1 MTCIV
6 GLLDANGD
14 IYMGGDSA
22 GVGGL
27 SLTIRKDPK
36 VFINGDFI
44 IGFAS
49 SFRMG
54 QLLQYSWKPP
64 KQNKKDIKTFIY
76 TDVINSIRKCFKDG
90 GYLQKDKEAEQGGR
104 FLIGYKVHL
113 FEVDDDFQIGYSYD
127 NFLAVGCGSDIALGS
142 LYSTRLNTKPM
153 QRVGMALEA
162 SEHFSAGVRGPFN
175 IIKLE
180 YSK

>member
-6 GLLDANGD
+6 GLLDTNGD
-14 IYMGGDSA
+14 IYAGGDSA

-44 IGFAS
+44 IGFTS

-54 QLLQYSWKPP
+54 QLLHYSWKPP

-90 GYLQKDKEAEQGGR
+90 GYLQKDREAEQGGR
-104 FLIGYKVHL
+104 FLIGYKGHL
-113 FEVDDDFQIGYSYD
+113 FEVDSDFQIGYFHD
-127 NFLAVGCGSDIALGS
+127 NFHAVGCGSDIALGS
-142 LYSTRLNTKPM
+142 LYSTKLDAHPIIRIET
-153 QRVGMALEA
+153 ALKA
-162 SEHFSAGVRGPFN
+162 AEHFSAGVRGPFT
-175 IIKLE
+175 IINLE
-180 YSK
+180 NK